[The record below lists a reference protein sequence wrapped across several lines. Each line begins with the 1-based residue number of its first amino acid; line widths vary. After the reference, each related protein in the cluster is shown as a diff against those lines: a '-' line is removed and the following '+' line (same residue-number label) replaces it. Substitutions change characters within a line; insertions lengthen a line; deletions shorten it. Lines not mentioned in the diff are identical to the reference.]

1 MSETLVNNQRTYW
14 RNKKLMNKSL
24 YACAEHIETVL
35 DMYIDDHETPPEF
48 RKIEHTH
55 SLSTACELCDEPAI
69 YIVGNE

>member
-1 MSETLVNNQRTYW
+1 
-14 RNKKLMNKSL
+14 MNKSL

-55 SLSTACELCDEPAI
+55 SLSTTCELCDEPAI
-69 YIVGNE
+69 YIVGTNDRTQNTQNLSTIVDNLYE